1 MSNELLFLLVG
12 LLLLWIPRGWL
23 RLGKPTATVKRR
35 PNRDEEVKRQRQPS
49 DHSLW
54 IGDEFSRI
62 RNWLDLFRGMAGS
75 FAVVTTLPGLT
86 TQLLAVT
93 GASDTKLVLILSA
106 GIFVAATTI
115 QMIRMEE
122 RLSLTPPIFFLAG
135 ISFAVVGPQT
145 ALIAFIAIWAIN
157 AALPNP
163 SIFLSVYA
171 TLVIL
176 LGIALGAGVSESL
189 VMSGLFIFP
198 PFIAVLFK
206 RRLAQFKKRRKVVA
220 R

>member
-1 MSNELLFLLVG
+1 VSNELLFLLIG
-12 LLLLWIPRGWL
+12 LVLLWLPRGWL
-23 RLGKPTATVKRR
+23 RLGKPTATRKRR
-35 PNRDEEVKRQRQPS
+35 PNRDEEVERQRQPS

-62 RNWLDLFRGMAGS
+62 RNWLDLFRGMAGA
-75 FAVVTTLPGLT
+75 FAVVTTLPELI

-93 GASDTKLVLILSA
+93 GASGDQLALGLFG

-135 ISFAVVGPQT
+135 VSFAVVGPQT
-145 ALIAFIAIWAIN
+145 ALIAFVAIWAIN
-157 AALPNP
+157 TALPNP
-163 SIFLSVYA
+163 SIFMSVYA
-171 TLVIL
+171 TMVII
-176 LGIALGAGVSESL
+176 LGIVLGAGKMETL
-189 VMSGLFIFP
+189 LMSGLLIFP
-198 PFIAVLFK
+198 PFIAILFK
-206 RRLAQFKKRRKVVA
+206 RRLAQFKKRSKVVA